1 MIHVFVLIM
10 TIGGAEVANDD
21 CREAMCFRSID
32 TCNSFAAKTKTTRFT
47 QYLRSNHSILQAN
60 TGRPDSRRGEN
71 LLMAAEIVAAVQICA
86 SAYRFMKTA
95 VNEGRELGD
104 MTRAMSKFWDAREE
118 VSVLEQKA
126 TNPSKIEKLF
136 GGKSVESQA
145 LEITLQKKKAEQ
157 LEKELKDLFYWTGN
171 ANLWH
176 DMIRER
182 AKIRNLRI
190 AAARQKA
197 QNRAAMIDIAVI
209 GGILGLLMVTVLA
222 ITSVAVE

>member
-1 MIHVFVLIM
+1 
-10 TIGGAEVANDD
+10 
-21 CREAMCFRSID
+21 
-32 TCNSFAAKTKTTRFT
+32 
-47 QYLRSNHSILQAN
+47 
-60 TGRPDSRRGEN
+60 
-71 LLMAAEIVAAVQICA
+71 MAAEIVAAVQICA

-104 MTRAMSKFWDAREE
+104 MTRALGKFWDAREE
-118 VSVLEQKA
+118 VSILEQKA

-136 GGKSVESQA
+136 GGSSVESQA

-176 DMIRER
+176 DLIKER
-182 AKIRNLRI
+182 GRIRNMRI
-190 AAARQKA
+190 AEAKQKA
-197 QNRAAMIDIAVI
+197 QSRAAMIDIAA
-209 GGILGLLMVTVLA
+209 ILGTFTVIFVVVMA

>member
-1 MIHVFVLIM
+1 
-10 TIGGAEVANDD
+10 
-21 CREAMCFRSID
+21 
-32 TCNSFAAKTKTTRFT
+32 
-47 QYLRSNHSILQAN
+47 
-60 TGRPDSRRGEN
+60 
-71 LLMAAEIVAAVQICA
+71 MAAEIVAAVQICA

-118 VSVLEQKA
+118 VSILEQKA

-197 QNRAAMIDIAVI
+197 QNRATMIDLAVI
-209 GGILGLLMVTVLA
+209 FGILSFSVVVILA
-222 ITSVAVE
+222 VTSVAVE

>member
-1 MIHVFVLIM
+1 
-10 TIGGAEVANDD
+10 
-21 CREAMCFRSID
+21 
-32 TCNSFAAKTKTTRFT
+32 
-47 QYLRSNHSILQAN
+47 
-60 TGRPDSRRGEN
+60 
-71 LLMAAEIVAAVQICA
+71 MAAEIVAAVQICA

-118 VSVLEQKA
+118 VSILEQKA

-136 GGKSVESQA
+136 GGKSIESQA

-197 QNRAAMIDIAVI
+197 QNRATMIDLAVI
-209 GGILGLLMVTVLA
+209 FGILSFSVVVILA
-222 ITSVAVE
+222 VTSVAVE

>member
-1 MIHVFVLIM
+1 
-10 TIGGAEVANDD
+10 
-21 CREAMCFRSID
+21 
-32 TCNSFAAKTKTTRFT
+32 
-47 QYLRSNHSILQAN
+47 
-60 TGRPDSRRGEN
+60 
-71 LLMAAEIVAAVQICA
+71 MAAEIVAAVQICA

-222 ITSVAVE
+222 ITSVTVE

>member
-1 MIHVFVLIM
+1 
-10 TIGGAEVANDD
+10 
-21 CREAMCFRSID
+21 
-32 TCNSFAAKTKTTRFT
+32 
-47 QYLRSNHSILQAN
+47 
-60 TGRPDSRRGEN
+60 
-71 LLMAAEIVAAVQICA
+71 MAAEIVAAVQICA

-209 GGILGLLMVTVLA
+209 GGILGLVMVTVLA

>member
-1 MIHVFVLIM
+1 
-10 TIGGAEVANDD
+10 
-21 CREAMCFRSID
+21 
-32 TCNSFAAKTKTTRFT
+32 
-47 QYLRSNHSILQAN
+47 
-60 TGRPDSRRGEN
+60 
-71 LLMAAEIVAAVQICA
+71 MAAEIVAAVQICA

-209 GGILGLLMVTVLA
+209 GGVLGLLMVTVLA

>member
-1 MIHVFVLIM
+1 
-10 TIGGAEVANDD
+10 
-21 CREAMCFRSID
+21 
-32 TCNSFAAKTKTTRFT
+32 
-47 QYLRSNHSILQAN
+47 
-60 TGRPDSRRGEN
+60 
-71 LLMAAEIVAAVQICA
+71 MAAEIVAAVQICA

-136 GGKSVESQA
+136 GGKSVETQA

-209 GGILGLLMVTVLA
+209 GGVLGLLMVTVLA

>member
-1 MIHVFVLIM
+1 
-10 TIGGAEVANDD
+10 
-21 CREAMCFRSID
+21 
-32 TCNSFAAKTKTTRFT
+32 
-47 QYLRSNHSILQAN
+47 
-60 TGRPDSRRGEN
+60 
-71 LLMAAEIVAAVQICA
+71 MAAEIVAAVQICA

-136 GGKSVESQA
+136 GGKSVETQA

-190 AAARQKA
+190 TAAKQKA

-209 GGILGLLMVTVLA
+209 GGVLSLLMVTVLA

>member
-1 MIHVFVLIM
+1 
-10 TIGGAEVANDD
+10 
-21 CREAMCFRSID
+21 
-32 TCNSFAAKTKTTRFT
+32 
-47 QYLRSNHSILQAN
+47 
-60 TGRPDSRRGEN
+60 
-71 LLMAAEIVAAVQICA
+71 MAAEIIAAVQMCA

-95 VNEGRELGD
+95 VNEGRELSD
-104 MTRAMSKFWDAREE
+104 MTRALSKFWDAREE

-145 LEITLQKKKAEQ
+145 LEITLQKQKAEQ

-176 DMIRER
+176 DMLRER
-182 AKIRNLRI
+182 TKIRNMRI
-190 AAARQKA
+190 AQAREKA
-197 QNRAAMIDIAVI
+197 QSRAAMIDIVVI
-209 GGILGLLMVTVLA
+209 VGTFTVLFVVGMA

>member
-1 MIHVFVLIM
+1 
-10 TIGGAEVANDD
+10 
-21 CREAMCFRSID
+21 
-32 TCNSFAAKTKTTRFT
+32 
-47 QYLRSNHSILQAN
+47 
-60 TGRPDSRRGEN
+60 
-71 LLMAAEIVAAVQICA
+71 MAAEIVAAVQICA

-118 VSVLEQKA
+118 VSILEQKA

-136 GGKSVESQA
+136 GGKSIESQA

-197 QNRAAMIDIAVI
+197 QNRATMIDLAVIFGILSFSVVVILAVTSIAV
-209 GGILGLLMVTVLA
+209 
-222 ITSVAVE
+222 E

>member
-1 MIHVFVLIM
+1 V
-10 TIGGAEVANDD
+10 
-21 CREAMCFRSID
+21 
-32 TCNSFAAKTKTTRFT
+32 
-47 QYLRSNHSILQAN
+47 
-60 TGRPDSRRGEN
+60 
-71 LLMAAEIVAAVQICA
+71 AAEIIAAVQMCA

-95 VNEGRELGD
+95 VNEGRELSD
-104 MTRAMSKFWDAREE
+104 MTRALSKFWDAREE

-145 LEITLQKKKAEQ
+145 LEITLQKQKAEQ

-176 DMIRER
+176 DMLRER
-182 AKIRNLRI
+182 TKIRNMRI
-190 AAARQKA
+190 AQAREKA
-197 QNRAAMIDIAVI
+197 QSRAAMIDIVVIVGTFTVLFVI
-209 GGILGLLMVTVLA
+209 GMA

>member
-1 MIHVFVLIM
+1 
-10 TIGGAEVANDD
+10 
-21 CREAMCFRSID
+21 
-32 TCNSFAAKTKTTRFT
+32 
-47 QYLRSNHSILQAN
+47 
-60 TGRPDSRRGEN
+60 
-71 LLMAAEIVAAVQICA
+71 
-86 SAYRFMKTA
+86 
-95 VNEGRELGD
+95 

-222 ITSVAVE
+222 ITSVTVE

>member
-1 MIHVFVLIM
+1 
-10 TIGGAEVANDD
+10 
-21 CREAMCFRSID
+21 
-32 TCNSFAAKTKTTRFT
+32 
-47 QYLRSNHSILQAN
+47 
-60 TGRPDSRRGEN
+60 
-71 LLMAAEIVAAVQICA
+71 MAAEIIAAVQMCA

-95 VNEGRELGD
+95 VNEGRELSD
-104 MTRAMSKFWDAREE
+104 MTRALGKFWDAREE

-145 LEITLQKKKAEQ
+145 LEITLQKQKAEQ

-176 DMIRER
+176 DMLRER
-182 AKIRNLRI
+182 TKIRNMRI
-190 AAARQKA
+190 AQAREKA
-197 QNRAAMIDIAVI
+197 QSRAAMIDVVAIVGTFTVLFVI
-209 GGILGLLMVTVLA
+209 GMA

>member
-1 MIHVFVLIM
+1 V
-10 TIGGAEVANDD
+10 
-21 CREAMCFRSID
+21 
-32 TCNSFAAKTKTTRFT
+32 
-47 QYLRSNHSILQAN
+47 
-60 TGRPDSRRGEN
+60 
-71 LLMAAEIVAAVQICA
+71 AAEIIAAVQMCA

-95 VNEGRELGD
+95 VNEGRELSD
-104 MTRAMSKFWDAREE
+104 MTRALSKFWDAREE

-145 LEITLQKKKAEQ
+145 LEITLQKQKAEQ

-176 DMIRER
+176 DMLRER
-182 AKIRNLRI
+182 TKIRNMRI
-190 AAARQKA
+190 AQAREKA
-197 QNRAAMIDIAVI
+197 QSRAAMIDIVVI
-209 GGILGLLMVTVLA
+209 VGTFTVLFVVGMA

>member
-1 MIHVFVLIM
+1 
-10 TIGGAEVANDD
+10 
-21 CREAMCFRSID
+21 
-32 TCNSFAAKTKTTRFT
+32 
-47 QYLRSNHSILQAN
+47 
-60 TGRPDSRRGEN
+60 
-71 LLMAAEIVAAVQICA
+71 MAAEIIAAVQICS

-95 VNEGRELGD
+95 VHEGKELGD
-104 MTRAMSKFWDAREE
+104 MTKAMSKFWDAREE

-136 GGKSVESQA
+136 GGKSVQSQA
-145 LEITLQKKKAEQ
+145 LEITLQKQKAEQ

-190 AAARQKA
+190 TEAKQKA

-209 GGILGLLMVTVLA
+209 GGILGLLMVIVLT
-222 ITSVAVE
+222 ITSVTVE

>member
-1 MIHVFVLIM
+1 
-10 TIGGAEVANDD
+10 
-21 CREAMCFRSID
+21 
-32 TCNSFAAKTKTTRFT
+32 
-47 QYLRSNHSILQAN
+47 
-60 TGRPDSRRGEN
+60 
-71 LLMAAEIVAAVQICA
+71 MAAEIVAAVQICA

-104 MTRAMSKFWDAREE
+104 MTRALSKFWDAREE

-126 TNPSKIEKLF
+126 TNPSKIEKLL

-197 QNRAAMIDIAVI
+197 QNRATMIDLAVI
-209 GGILGLLMVTVLA
+209 FGILSFSVVVILA

>member
-1 MIHVFVLIM
+1 
-10 TIGGAEVANDD
+10 
-21 CREAMCFRSID
+21 
-32 TCNSFAAKTKTTRFT
+32 
-47 QYLRSNHSILQAN
+47 
-60 TGRPDSRRGEN
+60 
-71 LLMAAEIVAAVQICA
+71 MAAEIIAAVQMCA

-95 VNEGRELGD
+95 VNEGRELSD
-104 MTRAMSKFWDAREE
+104 MTRALGKFWDAREE

-145 LEITLQKKKAEQ
+145 LEITLQKQKAEQ

-176 DMIRER
+176 DMLRER
-182 AKIRNLRI
+182 TKIRNMRI
-190 AAARQKA
+190 AQAREKA
-197 QNRAAMIDIAVI
+197 QSRAAMIDIVV
-209 GGILGLLMVTVLA
+209 ILGTFTVLFVVGMA

>member
-1 MIHVFVLIM
+1 
-10 TIGGAEVANDD
+10 
-21 CREAMCFRSID
+21 
-32 TCNSFAAKTKTTRFT
+32 
-47 QYLRSNHSILQAN
+47 
-60 TGRPDSRRGEN
+60 
-71 LLMAAEIVAAVQICA
+71 MAAEIVAAVQICA

-197 QNRAAMIDIAVI
+197 QNRATMIDLAVI
-209 GGILGLLMVTVLA
+209 FGILGFAMVVILA

>member
-1 MIHVFVLIM
+1 
-10 TIGGAEVANDD
+10 
-21 CREAMCFRSID
+21 
-32 TCNSFAAKTKTTRFT
+32 
-47 QYLRSNHSILQAN
+47 
-60 TGRPDSRRGEN
+60 
-71 LLMAAEIVAAVQICA
+71 MAAEIVAAVQICA

-209 GGILGLLMVTVLA
+209 GGVLALLMVTVLA

>member
-1 MIHVFVLIM
+1 
-10 TIGGAEVANDD
+10 
-21 CREAMCFRSID
+21 
-32 TCNSFAAKTKTTRFT
+32 
-47 QYLRSNHSILQAN
+47 
-60 TGRPDSRRGEN
+60 
-71 LLMAAEIVAAVQICA
+71 MAAEIVAAVQICA

-95 VNEGRELGD
+95 VTEGRELGD
-104 MTRAMSKFWDAREE
+104 MTRALSKFWDAREE
-118 VSVLEQKA
+118 VSILEQKA

-197 QNRAAMIDIAVI
+197 QNRATMIDLAVI
-209 GGILGLLMVTVLA
+209 FGILGFAMVVVLA

>member
-1 MIHVFVLIM
+1 
-10 TIGGAEVANDD
+10 
-21 CREAMCFRSID
+21 
-32 TCNSFAAKTKTTRFT
+32 
-47 QYLRSNHSILQAN
+47 
-60 TGRPDSRRGEN
+60 
-71 LLMAAEIVAAVQICA
+71 MAAEIIAAVQMCA

-95 VNEGRELGD
+95 VNEGRELSD
-104 MTRAMSKFWDAREE
+104 MTRALGKFWDAREE

-145 LEITLQKKKAEQ
+145 LEITLQKQKAEQ

-176 DMIRER
+176 DMLRER
-182 AKIRNLRI
+182 TKIRNMRI
-190 AAARQKA
+190 AQAREKA
-197 QNRAAMIDIAVI
+197 QSRAAMIDIVVI
-209 GGILGLLMVTVLA
+209 VGTFTVLFVVGMA